1 MCKKYR
7 IGITFN
13 LETDKADIWANGANQ
28 NVIFLY
34 QLFRQAEIVES
45 VVLVSWGPEKR
56 KEPPEGFML
65 DDLALNFAYVDEVL
79 DELDVLIEGTLVI
92 DHQYATRMHEH
103 GGKIVAY
110 KMGND
115 YIMDMEYFLF
125 DRPAGRLPNGVKFD
139 AVWVTPQH
147 QNTGMAYYS
156 TIYHAPAYVVPFIWG
171 TIFCDKV
178 IARIK
183 KEHNLD
189 FGYQPTNDGA
199 AKRVASFEPNIN
211 VLKTCFTP
219 ILICEHAYRTDP
231 NKIKHY
237 YVCNTYEKRN
247 NPTLPVSYTHLTLP
261 TTPYV

>member
-189 FGYQPTNDGA
+189 FGYQLLTMAQQNGLLLLSQTSMYSKLALPLSSSVSMLIAQTQIKLSITMFA
-199 AKRVASFEPNIN
+199 IRMKN
-211 VLKTCFTP
+211 VIIP
-219 ILICEHAYRTDP
+219 
-231 NKIKHY
+231 HY
-237 YVCNTYEKRN
+237 I
-247 NPTLPVSYTHLTLP
+247 TLLAIQI
-261 TTPYV
+261 